1 MLQGYT
7 SIFRY
12 VEPEV
17 TSEDLGTQP
26 STENPTNNI
35 EIIELDSP
43 DEVTALEVP
52 TTDIHNI
59 TPKPMFTISQFF
71 KNSDVYSLIERIASF
86 DLLNFETIALKC
98 YKSFVDGGPI
108 MSTMAEHFSLQNYDL
123 EKTKMLSEE
132 EILADLKQFL
142 EITGESVPSKK
153 PRLEESVTQSST
165 SSMSNVTVINTQ
177 TLR

>member
-52 TTDIHNI
+52 TTDTHNI
-59 TPKPMFTISQFF
+59 KTSKPIFTISQFF
-71 KNSDVYSLIERIASF
+71 NNSNVYDLIKHIASF
-86 DLLNFETIALKC
+86 GLLTFETIALKC
-98 YKSFVDGGPI
+98 YKIFVDGGPI
-108 MSTMAEHFSLQNYDL
+108 MPPMVENFSLQNYDL

-142 EITGESVPSKK
+142 GNLKRLSLEPIVTSKK
-153 PRLEESVTQSST
+153 PRLEESV
-165 SSMSNVTVINTQ
+165 INTQ